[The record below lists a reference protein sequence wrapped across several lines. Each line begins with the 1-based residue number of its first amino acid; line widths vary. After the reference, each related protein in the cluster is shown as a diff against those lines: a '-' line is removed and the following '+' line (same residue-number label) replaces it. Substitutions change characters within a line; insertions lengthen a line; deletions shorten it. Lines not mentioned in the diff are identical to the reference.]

1 MGSTI
6 IEVMVVSAIIF
17 YCLGGTARIAE
28 ITRKR
33 SLENDAEVQRQHGIS
48 IKNRRDEFELEKERH
63 EFEQRVLAE
72 KNDSN

>member
-17 YCLGGTARIAE
+17 YCLGGTGRIAE
-28 ITRKR
+28 ITRKK
-33 SLENDAEVQRQHGIS
+33 SLENDAEIQRQHGIS
-48 IKNRRDEFELEKERH
+48 IKNRREEFELEKEKH

-72 KNDSN
+72 RNDAN